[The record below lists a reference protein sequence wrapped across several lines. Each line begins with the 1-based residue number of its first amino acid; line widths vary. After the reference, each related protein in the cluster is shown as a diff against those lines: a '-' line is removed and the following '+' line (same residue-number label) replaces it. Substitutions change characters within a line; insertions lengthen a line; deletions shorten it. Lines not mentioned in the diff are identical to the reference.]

1 MMKIRAVSLA
11 RRTFFLRSVDKFVIV
26 FSIELVPF
34 LFFVFHFINQKAL
47 RTQKSKNNVVWEMT
61 QWRRRIRSSNSIE
74 KAGRK
79 KDDGPQVAHQ

>member
-11 RRTFFLRSVDKFVIV
+11 RRTFFSRSVDKFVIV
-26 FSIELVPF
+26 FSIELVR
-34 LFFVFHFINQKAL
+34 FFVFHLINQKAL